1 MRDEREAHAGHD
13 NARAQRV
20 REQVWSA
27 PRRALPRVEAA
38 FHVPVLSKQPT
49 ERLHGRTV
57 RQVSLQ
63 EKIEMKKLT
72 MAAMAVLFCASFA
85 VRAEN
90 TRRSSAV
97 TSSTNEKFFVGVD
110 GDFALPLSTY
120 GDANGV
126 GGGLMLTGE
135 YPLMPE
141 LSATAR
147 VGFQY
152 HMDKNLGP
160 GADVHFHSVPV
171 LLGAKYYLMSTHG
184 DRQGL
189 FGALELGVFD
199 VIAGSN
205 VPGASASEIKVGT
218 GVGIGYAMKQWNAR
232 VNLHSHDV
240 GHFGDMLMVTAGIGY
255 QFAGF

>member
-1 MRDEREAHAGHD
+1 
-13 NARAQRV
+13 
-20 REQVWSA
+20 
-27 PRRALPRVEAA
+27 
-38 FHVPVLSKQPT
+38 
-49 ERLHGRTV
+49 
-57 RQVSLQ
+57 
-63 EKIEMKKLT
+63 MKKLT
-72 MAAMAVLFCASFA
+72 MAVVAVLFCVSGG
-85 VRAEN
+85 VRAESS
-90 TRRSSAV
+90 RRSSSL
-97 TSSTNEKFFVGVD
+97 SSTSHEKFFVGVD
-110 GDFALPLSTY
+110 GDFALPLGTY

-171 LLGAKYYLMSTHG
+171 LLGAKYYLMSNQG

-189 FGALELGVFD
+189 FGAVELGVFD
-199 VIAGSN
+199 VIAGSS
-205 VPGASASEIKVGT
+205 VGVSDSQIKLGA

-232 VNLHSHDV
+232 INLHSHDV
-240 GHFGDMLMVTAGIGY
+240 GNFGDLLMVTAGIGY